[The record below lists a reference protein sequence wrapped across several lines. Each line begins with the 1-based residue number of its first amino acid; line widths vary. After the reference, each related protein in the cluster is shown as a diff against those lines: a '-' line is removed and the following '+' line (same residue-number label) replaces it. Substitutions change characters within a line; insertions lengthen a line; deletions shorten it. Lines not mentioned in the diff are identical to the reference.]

1 MDGLGETDAAEG
13 GGGAEHP
20 GGLARRPK
28 PAEAMTSAAYA
39 SLQAV
44 PMRLH
49 DRSLG
54 ALTLLRRRAGH
65 LAEEDVPLAQ
75 ALGDAR
81 SDALVDRT
89 GPR

>member
-1 MDGLGETDAAEG
+1 MRRPRLDDGGRVDAARDQGMDGLGETDAAEG

-20 GGLARRPK
+20 GGLARRSK
-28 PAEAMTSAAYA
+28 PAEAMTSAGYA

-65 LAEEDVPLAQ
+65 LAE
-75 ALGDAR
+75 
-81 SDALVDRT
+81 
-89 GPR
+89 